1 MLWPTERGKGVERAG
16 NAAVGHEVD
25 GLDRVDRLDDVDP
38 ADVYGADSRPPFG
51 DRPWV
56 LVNMIASVD
65 GAATDPTGRSAGL
78 GGPADL
84 RVFSAIR
91 GVADIVLAGAG
102 TVRTERYGPA
112 RMLPSQE
119 EARRIRGQSPRP
131 RIAVVTRSLA
141 LDLELPLFRE
151 ASEEYRP
158 IVITTTAGLDRV
170 RSSGGAIATRDL
182 AMVAEIVVAGDQS
195 VDWETALRALR
206 TTARAGVLLVEGGPN
221 TNAQLVAA
229 DLVDEL
235 CLTVSPQLAGADG
248 LRILSGF
255 DADAPPRLM
264 LDRVLLE
271 DDYLFLRYL
280 RVRAG
285 A

>member
-1 MLWPTERGKGVERAG
+1 VRLLWPTERGTGTERVG
-16 NAAVGHEVD
+16 NAVD
-25 GLDRVDRLDDVDP
+25 ADDPGGLDEIDP
-38 ADVYGADSRPPFG
+38 AEIYGADSRPLLD

-65 GAATDPTGRSAGL
+65 GAATDPTGRSGGL

-91 GVADIVLAGAG
+91 ALADIVLAGAG

-112 RMLPSQE
+112 RLLPALE
-119 EARRIRGQSPRP
+119 DARRARGQSPRP

-141 LDLELPLFRE
+141 LDLDLPLFCE
-151 ASEEYRP
+151 ATDEYRP

-170 RSSGGAIATRDL
+170 RSTGDATATQNL
-182 AMVAEIVVAGDQS
+182 AMVAEIVVAGDES
-195 VDWETALRALR
+195 VDWHTALRALR
-206 TTARAGVLLVEGGPN
+206 STARAGVVLVEGGPN

-235 CLTVSPQLAGADG
+235 CLTVSPQLVGADAH
-248 LRILSGF
+248 RIVRGVG
-255 DADAPPRLM
+255 ADAPRRM
-264 LDRVLLE
+264 ALDRVLLE

-280 RVRAG
+280 RVRDG